1 MRKSFTLIEL
11 LVVIAI
17 IAILA
22 SMLLPALNQ
31 ARARAKSANCLA
43 NLKQIGASSQFYSS
57 DHKDYWPI
65 GQYIMS
71 ANGKPVTHW
80 YMRLAHLYGAGAKI
94 FSCPGATPVEGYNSE
109 TKGGGSFTENL
120 GDTRSDKMNY
130 RINDKPTWVSYACIA
145 KIAGVCNQAWTGG
158 SQGYNPLP
166 VTRMRRP
173 SITAYV
179 MDGREIFHLGSEMA
193 GVTNARYP
201 QIYRHN
207 GLANTLFMDGHTGT
221 IRSGQSWGT
230 LSHKY
235 VFEWPDSPKMND
247 R

>member
-1 MRKSFTLIEL
+1 
-11 LVVIAI
+11 
-17 IAILA
+17 
-22 SMLLPALNQ
+22 
-31 ARARAKSANCLA
+31 
-43 NLKQIGASSQFYSS
+43 
-57 DHKDYWPI
+57 
-65 GQYIMS
+65 
-71 ANGKPVTHW
+71 
-80 YMRLAHLYGAGAKI
+80 
-94 FSCPGATPVEGYNSE
+94 
-109 TKGGGSFTENL
+109 
-120 GDTRSDKMNY
+120 MNY

-179 MDGREIFHLGSEMA
+179 MDGKEIFHLGSEMA